1 MRRGPLPTRARTPGA
16 PGTAGRGHVWVGV
29 GGTRRLVPTHPARF
43 AREGDEMREGG
54 DRPAARGGRQRR
66 RGHPRQDA
74 KPANGQRHGSE
85 ASVGPLPKPTRGRGT
100 ERKVP
105 LSSTFCKQACM
116 QDERQASM
124 QADRNARQQGEKRA
138 YPQRCMRKSR
148 IDHKNARGQIRGR
161 NARASAGRTPGGG
174 IRAHGRPHDGRPR
187 LARVC
192 RRIRIWFRRLA
203 LRRARRDQIALF
215 IAP

>member
-1 MRRGPLPTRARTPGA
+1 MRRGPLPTSARTPGA

-43 AREGDEMREGG
+43 AREGDGMRECG
-54 DRPAARGGRQRR
+54 DRPAARGARQRR
-66 RGHPRQDA
+66 RGHPRQDT
-74 KPANGQRHGSE
+74 KPTNGQGHGSK
-85 ASVGPLPKPTRGRGT
+85 ASVGPLPKPTRDRGT
-100 ERKVP
+100 DRKVP

-116 QDERQASM
+116 QAERQASM
-124 QADRNARQQGEKRA
+124 QVGRNARQQGEKRA
-138 YPQRCMRKSR
+138 YPQRRKRKSR
-148 IDHKNARGQIRGR
+148 IDHNNARGQIRGG
-161 NARASAGRTPGGG
+161 NVRASAGMTPGEG

-203 LRRARRDQIALF
+203 LRRARRDQIVLS

>member
-43 AREGDEMREGG
+43 AREGDEMREGE
-54 DRPAARGGRQRR
+54 DRHAARGGRQRR

-85 ASVGPLPKPTRGRGT
+85 ASVGPLPKPTRDRGT
-100 ERKVP
+100 GRKVP
-105 LSSTFCKQACM
+105 LSSTARKQACM
-116 QDERQASM
+116 QAERKASM
-124 QADRNARQQGEKRA
+124 QVGRNARQQGEKRA
-138 YPQRCMRKSR
+138 YPQRCMRKCR
-148 IDHKNARGQIRGR
+148 NDHKNARGQTRGR
-161 NARASAGRTPGGG
+161 KARASAGRTPGGG
-174 IRAHGRPHDGRPR
+174 IWAHGRHHDGRPR

-203 LRRARRDQIALF
+203 IRRARRNQIAPS